1 MADKLEY
8 IEIYNALSLVE
19 RVMRQTPMYDGLKE
33 RSPEFKSG
41 FYAGI
46 HTAANI
52 MLKDISDL
60 VLDYVPEADG
70 GKEDD
75 F

>member
-1 MADKLEY
+1 MTNKLEY
-8 IEIYNALSLVE
+8 SEIYDALSLVE
-19 RVMRQTPMYDGLKE
+19 RVMRQTPQYDGMKE
-33 RSPEFKSG
+33 CSPEFKSG

-52 MLKDISDL
+52 VLKDIADL
-60 VLDYVPEADG
+60 VLDFVPEADG
-70 GKEDD
+70 GKEDT

>member
-1 MADKLEY
+1 MTDKLEY
-8 IEIYNALSLVE
+8 IEIYNALILVE
-19 RVMRQTPMYDGLKE
+19 RVMRQTPKYDGMKE
-33 RSPEFKSG
+33 CSPEFKSG

-70 GKEDD
+70 GKEED